1 MDKIIIDYIKSRN
14 KKSKKLS
21 ESLAKLEEELFEAE
35 KSGNKRK
42 SDSIKKIIK
51 RLKK

>member
-1 MDKIIIDYIKSRN
+1 MDKAILEYIKSRN

-21 ESLAKLEEELFEAE
+21 ESLSRLEEELFIAE
-35 KSGNKRK
+35 QSGNKRK
-42 SDSIKKIIK
+42 QDSIKKIIK